1 MVSSQSSIHRLK
13 RELQSRIRS
22 LYIEKLNHYPRQIS
36 LNIFERQLVIVIDS
50 AVTKPEALLISSDR
64 SSLAYQ
70 VRTKIN
76 KILQPQ
82 LICLIENVLD
92 SAVINLLLATHLESG
107 VASITAIFEQPVLEG
122 L

>member
-36 LNIFERQLVIVIDS
+36 LNIFEKQLVIVIDS